1 MATESAAPR
10 ARPRL
15 ADVLLAEGLIA
26 PEHLEGVLA
35 RRSGRTGG
43 LGRALVEEG
52 TLSEEDL
59 ARAFSILYALPQVDL
74 AGVLADPELLSLFP
88 PELMLKGPFLL
99 FARTA
104 GRVQVAVADPGDLF
118 LLDRIRETLGHELDL
133 HVAPRPAILR
143 ALRGM
148 ETSQPILRDLAAD
161 FTPAVL
167 PDADEA
173 DQITLEKLKGDDSP
187 VIRLVDSI
195 ILNALERRASDIHLE
210 AQENSLQVKY
220 RVDGLLA
227 SALEPIGKAFHE
239 PILSRLK
246 VMAELDIAERRIPQD
261 GRFRARLQG
270 RAIDFRVSILPSAAG
285 ESAVI
290 RILDNEAITKE
301 LAELR
306 LDLLGFVSEDLAR
319 LRRAI
324 TRPHGMILVT
334 GPTGSG
340 KTTTLYAALSEINTG
355 QDKIVTIEDPI
366 EYRLR
371 NVVQIPVNEKKGL
384 TFARGLRSILR
395 HDPDRILVGEIRD
408 PETAQIAV
416 QAALTGHLV
425 FTTVHAN
432 NIIDVIGRFTHMGL
446 EPYNFVSALN
456 HVLTQRLVRTICQ
469 GCRAPVRPD
478 PEMLREAGL
487 DPSRM
492 GDRVVYEGR
501 GCAACNGAGLRGRSV
516 VGELVEMNDTIRE
529 LIVARRP
536 ASEIRRAATAAGTV
550 FLREAALGKV
560 LEGVTTLA
568 EANRVTAAEP

>member
-1 MATESAAPR
+1 MATEAAAAR

-15 ADVLLAEGLIA
+15 AEVLLAEGLVRA
-26 PEHLEGVLA
+26 DRLQAVLA
-35 RRSGRTGG
+35 RRNGRGAG
-43 LGRALVEEG
+43 LGRTLVDEG
-52 TLSEEDL
+52 ALSEEDL
-59 ARAFSILYALPQVDL
+59 ARAYSLLHALPTVDL
-74 AGVLADPELLSLFP
+74 AGVIPDPALLDRFP
-88 PELMLKGPFLL
+88 PESMLKGPFLP
-99 FARTA
+99 FARVG
-104 GRVQVAVADPGDLF
+104 GRAQVAVADPGDLF
-118 LLDRIRETLGHELDL
+118 LLDRIRETLGPEVDL

-143 ALRGM
+143 ALRGV

-161 FTPAVL
+161 FMPAVL
-167 PDADEA
+167 PEADEA

-210 AQENSLQVKY
+210 AQDNALQVKY
-220 RVDGLLA
+220 RVDGLL
-227 SALEPIGKAFHE
+227 SPALEPIGKPFHD
-239 PILSRLK
+239 PILSRIK

-261 GRFRARLQG
+261 GRFKANVQG

-290 RILDNEAITKE
+290 RILDKEAITKE

-306 LDLLGFVSEDLAR
+306 LDLLGFAPEDLAS
-319 LRRAI
+319 LRRASL
-324 TRPHGMILVT
+324 RPHGMVLVT

-355 QDKIVTIEDPI
+355 QDKIITIEDPI

-371 NVVQIPVNEKKGL
+371 NVVQVPVNEKKGL

-408 PETAQIAV
+408 AETAQIAV

-456 HVLTQRLVRTICQ
+456 HVLTQRLVRTICP
-469 GCRAPVRPD
+469 GCRAPARPD
-478 PEMLREAGL
+478 PEDLAAAGL
-487 DPSRM
+487 DPAALGGR
-492 GDRVVYEGR
+492 RVYAGA
-501 GCAACNGAGLRGRSV
+501 GCAACNGAGFKGRTV

-536 ASEIRRAATAAGTV
+536 ASEIRAAAKAAGTV
-550 FLREAALGKV
+550 FLREVALGKAFD
-560 LEGVTTLA
+560 GVTTLA
-568 EANRVTAAEP
+568 EANRVTAAEG

>member
-1 MATESAAPR
+1 MATEPSAAR

-15 ADVLLAEGLIA
+15 SEVLLSEGLIS
-26 PEHLEGVLA
+26 PEGLRAALA
-35 RRSGRTGG
+35 KRNARTAG
-43 LGRALVEEG
+43 LGRFLVEEG
-52 TLSEEDL
+52 ALSEEHL
-59 ARAFSILYALPQVDL
+59 AHALGIQHALPMADL
-74 AGVLADPELLSLFP
+74 PGVIPDPSLLELFP
-88 PELMLKGPFLL
+88 PELMLKGPFLP
-99 FARTA
+99 FARV
-104 GRVQVAVADPGDLF
+104 GRRVRVAVADPGDLF
-118 LLDRIRETLGHELDL
+118 LVDRIRETLGPDVDL

-167 PDADEA
+167 PEADEA

-210 AQENSLQVKY
+210 AQENALQVKY
-220 RVDGLLA
+220 RVDGLLFP
-227 SALEPIGKAFHE
+227 ALEPIGKAFHE
-239 PILSRLK
+239 PILSRIK

-261 GRFRARLQG
+261 GRFKARVQG

-285 ESAVI
+285 EPAVI
-290 RILDNEAITKE
+290 RILDKEAITKE

-306 LDLLGFVSEDLAR
+306 LDLLGFAPDDLAR
-319 LRRAI
+319 LRQAI

-355 QDKIVTIEDPI
+355 QDKIITIEDPI

-371 NVVQIPVNEKKGL
+371 NVVQVPVNEKKGL

-408 PETAQIAV
+408 AETAQIAV

-432 NIIDVIGRFTHMGL
+432 NILDVIGRFIHMGL

-456 HVLTQRLVRTICQ
+456 HVLTQRLVRTICAA
-469 GCRAPVRPD
+469 CRAPVRPD
-478 PEMLREAGL
+478 AEALREAGL
-487 DPSRM
+487 DPAGV

-501 GCAACNGAGLRGRSV
+501 GCPACNGAGFKGRTV
-516 VGELVEMNDTIRE
+516 VGELVEMNDAIRE

-536 ASEIRRAATAAGTV
+536 ASEIRRAAKAAGTV
-550 FLREAALGKV
+550 FLREAALRKMF
-560 LEGVTTLA
+560 EGITTLA
-568 EANRVTAAEP
+568 EANRATAAEP

>member
-1 MATESAAPR
+1 
-10 ARPRL
+10 L
-15 ADVLLAEGLIA
+15 AEVLLAEALIR
-26 PEHLEGVLA
+26 PERLRAALA
-35 RRSGRTGG
+35 ARDGRKGG
-43 LGRALVEEG
+43 LGRALVDEG
-52 TLSEEDL
+52 ALSEEDL
-59 ARAFSILYALPQVDL
+59 ARAYSVLHALPIVDL
-74 AGVLADPELLSLFP
+74 AGVILDPALLDLFP
-88 PELMLKGPFLL
+88 PELMLKGPFLP
-99 FARTA
+99 FARVD
-104 GRVQVAVADPGDLF
+104 GRAQVAVADPGDLF
-118 LLDRIRETLGHELDL
+118 LLDRLQETLGPEVDL

-143 ALRGM
+143 ALRGV

-167 PDADEA
+167 PEADEA

-210 AQENSLQVKY
+210 AQENALQVKY

-227 SALEPIGKAFHE
+227 PALEPIGKAFHE

-261 GRFRARLQG
+261 GRFKARVQG

-290 RILDNEAITKE
+290 RILDKEAITKE

-306 LDLLGFVSEDLAR
+306 LDLLGFASDDLAR
-319 LRRAI
+319 LRRTI
-324 TRPHGMILVT
+324 TRPHGMVLVT

-355 QDKIVTIEDPI
+355 QDKIITIEDPI

-408 PETAQIAV
+408 AETAQIAV

-432 NIIDVIGRFTHMGL
+432 NIIDVIGRFIHMGL

-456 HVLTQRLVRTICQ
+456 HVLTQRLVRTICP
-469 GCRAPVRPD
+469 GCRVPARLD
-478 PEMLREAGL
+478 PEALRAAGL
-487 DPSRM
+487 DPAAL
-492 GDRVVYEGR
+492 GGR
-501 GCAACNGAGLRGRSV
+501 GVFEGAGCPACNGAGLKGRTV

-536 ASEIRRAATAAGTV
+536 ASEIRAAAKAAGTV
-550 FLREAALGKV
+550 FLREAALRKV
-560 LEGVTTLA
+560 FEGITTLA
-568 EANRVTAAEP
+568 EANRATAAEA